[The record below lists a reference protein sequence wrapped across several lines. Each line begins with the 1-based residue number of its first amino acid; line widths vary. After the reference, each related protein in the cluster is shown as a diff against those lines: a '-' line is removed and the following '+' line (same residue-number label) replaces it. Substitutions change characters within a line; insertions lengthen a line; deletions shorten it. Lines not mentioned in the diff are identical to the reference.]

1 MTQKK
6 LEDLIGMLALLV
18 LVALTLPL
26 WKRADSMVQGH
37 AAAIQVRARFDDI
50 GGLVENAPVRS
61 AGVAIGH
68 VTSISLDRATHRGV
82 VVMAIDDGVRFP
94 VDSLAS
100 IHNAG
105 LMGNEY
111 VGIEAGSGRRNLG
124 NGGVIEQT
132 SSAVILEDVIEHVVS
147 GGGARAGVDADA
159 SAGPVVVAANRRP

>member
-6 LEDLIGMLALLV
+6 LENLIGMLALLL
-18 LVALTLPL
+18 LVALTLLL
-26 WKRADSMVQGH
+26 WKRADTMMQGH
-37 AAAIQVRARFDDI
+37 ATGIQVRARFDDI

-61 AGVAIGH
+61 AGVPIGH

-100 IHNAG
+100 IHSAG

-111 VGIEAGSGRRNLG
+111 VGIEPGAGHKSLG
-124 NGGVIEQT
+124 NGGVIAQT
-132 SSAVILEDVIEHVVS
+132 NSAIILEDVIEHVVS
-147 GGGARAGVDADA
+147 GGGTRSGAEPDAG
-159 SAGPVVVAANRRP
+159 AGPVVVAANRRP